1 MIKYVVSIL
10 FIFASG
16 LTGIYA
22 KKSDVQN
29 IQRIQDIQVIEKQI
43 NTSVVEDDD
52 MSVPDD
58 FETNLDS
65 LLHIFNENRHLGDCV
80 SEEAGAMLED
90 SIYIRRLRQLPTIM
104 ELSYNSIVRKYIEVY
119 TVKKRKQVEYM
130 LGAGKYYFPMFEDAL
145 DAAGLPI
152 ELKFLPVIESALNP
166 TAFSRAGASGLW
178 QFMYATGKIYGLQGN
193 SLVDERRDPVKST
206 EAAVKF
212 LKDLHNIYND
222 WMLVIA
228 AYNCGPGNVNKAINR
243 SGGKRDYWAIYPYLP
258 KETRGYVPAF
268 IAATYT
274 MNYHQEHNFCPAVI
288 EMPVSC
294 DTLVLTERVHLIQIA
309 EILDIDIAVLRSLNP
324 QYRKDVIP
332 GNGIA
337 YTLCLPQMHINN
349 FMNRKEEILSHKSE
363 ELNTHRLVVEP
374 AAKDPYYK
382 GTGGG
387 KTYKVKSGDT
397 LGTIA
402 RRQGVSIAQI
412 KRLNNLRSD
421 NIRAGQRLRLR

>member
-1 MIKYVVSIL
+1 MIKYIGSIL
-10 FIFASG
+10 FVLS
-16 LTGIYA
+16 LTSAYA
-22 KKSDVQN
+22 VNSDVVSN
-29 IQRIQDIQVIEKQI
+29 IEANMEIVDDLSIPDYF
-43 NTSVVEDDD
+43 EDH
-52 MSVPDD
+52 
-58 FETNLDS
+58 LDS
-65 LLHIFNENRHLGDCV
+65 LLYTFHENRVLHSDCV
-80 SEEAGAMLED
+80 SEETDTMLAD
-90 SIYIRRLRQLPTIM
+90 SIYIQRLRQLPTVM
-104 ELSYNSIVRKYIEVY
+104 EMSYNSIVRRYIEVY
-119 TVKKRKQVEYM
+119 TIKKRKQVEYM
-130 LGAGKYYFPMFEDAL
+130 LGAGKYYFPIFEDAL

-152 ELKFLPVIESALNP
+152 ELKYLPVIESALNP

-193 SLVDERRDPVKST
+193 SLVDERRDPIKST

-274 MNYHQEHNFCPAVI
+274 MNYHKEHKFCPAVI

-294 DTLVLTERVHLIQIA
+294 DTLVLTERVHLVQIA

-337 YTLCLPQMHINN
+337 YTLCLPQKHINN
-349 FMNRKEEILSHKSE
+349 FMNRKEEILAHKSG

-374 AAKDPYYK
+374 ANKDPYYK
-382 GTGGG
+382 GAGGS
-387 KTYKVKSGDT
+387 TYKVKSGDT
-397 LGTIA
+397 LGAIA
-402 RRQGVSIAQI
+402 RRQGVSVAQI
-412 KRLNNLRSD
+412 KRLNKLRSD
-421 NIRAGQRLRLR
+421 NIRIGQKLRLR